1 MKINKILL
9 TTDFSDYSLY
19 PLNYAIDLTK
29 KYSASLTLIHVIEP
43 IIAPVD
49 YSWESYGVGYNI
61 NDIEKKATKFAKQE
75 FETILK
81 EKIPSELKVNYEIC
95 YGKPFNEIIDFAKKG
110 KFDLIVLSTHGT
122 SGLSEIIFGTTA
134 SKVVKKSPV
143 PVLTVRHPDHS
154 FKMP

>member
-81 EKIPSELKVNYEIC
+81 EKIPSELKVNYEI
-95 YGKPFNEIIDFAKKG
+95 
-110 KFDLIVLSTHGT
+110 
-122 SGLSEIIFGTTA
+122 
-134 SKVVKKSPV
+134 
-143 PVLTVRHPDHS
+143 
-154 FKMP
+154 